1 MYLCRI
7 VKNQSNKANDQYQK
21 KFKVLIYMDKIQELT
36 SKLLN
41 EGVEKGRAEADKII
55 SDAKA
60 ESTKI
65 VEEAKKEA
73 KQIVASAQKEAAE
86 VKTNTE
92 SELKL
97 YASQA
102 TEALKSEIT
111 NLVTDKLS
119 TSNVKAAT
127 EDKAF
132 MQKLISE
139 LVSNWAKNESLTIG
153 VENAAELTKYIT
165 ANAKNLLDKGLKI
178 EAVNDIKT
186 GFVLSPENKS
196 YVVKFSEEEF
206 VEYFREFLRP
216 QIQQLLF
223 W

>member
-223 W
+223 